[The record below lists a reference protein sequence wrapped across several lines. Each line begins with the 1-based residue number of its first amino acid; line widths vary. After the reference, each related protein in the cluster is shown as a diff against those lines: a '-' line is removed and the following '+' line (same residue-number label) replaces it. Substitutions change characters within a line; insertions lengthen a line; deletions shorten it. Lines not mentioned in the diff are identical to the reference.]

1 MDTGA
6 GSSTIPNFDSN
17 FPVGFAFYRQPASSQ
32 SWEVGARLTQGKY
45 LVLNT
50 NAAEGNYAKMS
61 FDSNVGFQNESNHD
75 STYQAWMWKRHAG
88 FDVVTYKARGGDL
101 ASYPHSL
108 GKIPEMIWVK
118 MRNSSQD
125 WNVYHKGLNGGSS
138 PEGYYMLLNTT
149 DAEASSTTRWGN
161 TAPTAYSFYTGGH
174 TGTNYINYEYIAMLF
189 ASVDGISK
197 VGSYTGNSTAGH
209 EISVGFAPRFLIIK
223 PIEQTYGWFVVD
235 TTRGWGSGDD
245 EVLTLN
251 SSTAESGWGF
261 GAPTSTGFEL
271 NNDGAINQ
279 NGKEYIYYCHA

>member
-1 MDTGA
+1 
-6 GSSTIPNFDSN
+6 
-17 FPVGFAFYRQPASSQ
+17 
-32 SWEVGARLTQGKY
+32 
-45 LVLNT
+45 
-50 NAAEGNYAKMS
+50 
-61 FDSNVGFQNESNHD
+61 
-75 STYQAWMWKRHAG
+75 MWKRHAG
-88 FDVVTYKARGGDL
+88 FDVVVYKSDELVNGQVN
-101 ASYPHSL
+101 HSL
-108 GKIPEMIWVK
+108 GKVPEMIWFK
-118 MRNSSQD
+118 SFEAYQG
-125 WNVYHKGLNGGSS
+125 WGVYHKGLNGGSN
-138 PEGYYMLLNTT
+138 PEQYWLRLDTT
-149 DAEASSTTRWGN
+149 AAEGSSNPPLAS
-161 TAPTAYSFYTGGH
+161 APTSTHISLLSTSSFSNYSNH
-174 TGTNYINYEYIAMLF
+174 RYIAFLF